1 MMQDVCVAWLVTN
14 AERTKQNA
22 GHELEAQKKNCFEK
36 KCLLRLKYGYLSYK
50 NTRIRYSLFTPRSLV
65 KGVLL
70 RMRTLYFTSSEL
82 LKKTPAYPHWKAWR
96 GQDHFYITD
105 WILLKEESHI
115 HLGE

>member
-1 MMQDVCVAWLVTN
+1 MDDAGRLRCVISDECG
-14 AERTKQNA
+14 ERTKQNA

-82 LKKTPAYPHWKAWR
+82 LTKNTRLPSLKGLEGPGP
-96 GQDHFYITD
+96 F
-105 WILLKEESHI
+105 LL
-115 HLGE
+115 